1 MPLNPDSPL
10 TRLMLAPVRA
20 GHVVWIGLRAAR
32 RAPLVEVRSVR
43 ASTHE
48 GLEGDHY
55 SRTRGNRQVTLIAAE
70 SLRAI
75 ASYLGREHVSPM
87 DLRRNIV
94 TEGINLNA
102 LKDRQVRIGGAVLL
116 VTGECHPC
124 SRMEETFGV
133 GGYNA
138 VRGFGGVTARVVEEG
153 VIETGSLVEPVGPAQ
168 L

>member
-10 TRLMLAPVRA
+10 AHLMNAPVRP
-20 GHVVWIGLRAAR
+20 GGVVWIGLRVAR
-32 RAPLVEVRSVR
+32 RAPLQVVESALAVAGV
-43 ASTHE
+43 

-55 SRTRGNRQVTLIAAE
+55 GRRDGNRQVTLIQAE

-75 ASYLGREHVSPM
+75 ASHLGLDDVSPS

-94 TEGINLNA
+94 TKGINLHA
-102 LKDRQVRIGGAVLL
+102 LKDRRFRIGGAVLEAS
-116 VTGECHPC
+116 GECHPC

-138 VRGFGGVTARVVEEG
+138 VRGFGGITARVVEG
-153 VIETGSLVEPVGPAQ
+153 GAIDLSSAIEALR
-168 L
+168 

>member
-10 TRLMLAPVRA
+10 ARLMNAPVRP
-20 GHVVWIGLRAAR
+20 GRVVWIGLRAAR
-32 RAPLVEVRSVR
+32 REPLEVVESVL
-43 ASTHE
+43 AVAGV

-55 SRTRGNRQVTLIAAE
+55 SRKDGNRQVTLIQAE

-75 ASYLGREHVSPM
+75 ASHLGLDDVSPS

-94 TEGINLNA
+94 TAGINLNA
-102 LKDRQVRIGGAVLL
+102 LKDRRFRIGGAVLEAS
-116 VTGECHPC
+116 GECHPC

-138 VRGFGGVTARVVEEG
+138 VRGFGGMTARVVEG
-153 VIETGSLVEPVGPAQ
+153 GAIDLVSVIEALR
-168 L
+168 

>member
-10 TRLMLAPVRA
+10 ARLMNAPVRQ
-20 GHVVWIGLRAAR
+20 GLVVWIGLRSAR
-32 RAPLVEVRSVR
+32 RAPLQAVES
-43 ASTHE
+43 AQAMAGA

-55 SRTRGNRQVTLIAAE
+55 SRRGGKGNGNRQVTLIQAE

-75 ASYLGREHVSPM
+75 ASHLGLDDVSPL

-94 TEGINLNA
+94 TAGINLHA
-102 LKDRQVRIGGAVLL
+102 LKDRRFRVGDAVFEAS
-116 VTGECHPC
+116 GECHPC

-138 VRGFGGVTARVVEEG
+138 VRGFGGITARVVEGG
-153 VIETGSLVEPVGPAQ
+153 VIGLASVIEALR
-168 L
+168 